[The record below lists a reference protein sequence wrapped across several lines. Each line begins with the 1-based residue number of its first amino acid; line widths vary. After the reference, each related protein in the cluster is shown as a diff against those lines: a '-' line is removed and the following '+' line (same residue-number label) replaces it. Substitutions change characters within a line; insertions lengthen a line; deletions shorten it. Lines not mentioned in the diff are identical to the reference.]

1 VTQPYPGP
9 YQGPGPYQPAPYQG
23 PFQQLPYQ
31 PVPPR
36 FRPLRAVAIVSMVLM
51 GLTVLAAVIQCVLL
65 WRSYDEVKRL
75 VYGLLSD
82 QEIER
87 GAQSIAGTGP
97 FLNLVSYLLIGT
109 AIAFLLWLWRA
120 RENVD
125 FLFSPFAPQPIA
137 PPQRLHRRLSG
148 WLVGSWF
155 CPIVQFWYPLQVVED
170 VVRASEPATQPGA
183 ARSARIR
190 ALLYGWWASWTGFW
204 VILVGG
210 GSLATVGFI
219 VWIVRLVQISDS
231 SDAES
236 PYVDIY
242 DLQDFMVR
250 VALGVDI
257 GFTVATVLL
266 AFAAVA
272 MGLLML
278 QVGSWQQ
285 VRLTPPPVQDYVQPP
300 QYAPRPHPGFPTYGR

>member
-1 VTQPYPGP
+1 MTQPYPGP

-23 PFQQLPYQ
+23 PFQQLPYR
-31 PVPPR
+31 PVPPQ
-36 FRPLRAVAIVSMVLM
+36 FRPLRAVSIVSIVLM
-51 GLTVLAAVIQCVLL
+51 GLTVIAAVIQCVLL

-82 QEIER
+82 QEIEH
-87 GAQSIAGTGP
+87 GVESIAGTGP

-109 AIAFLLWLWRA
+109 AIAYLLWLWRA

-137 PPQRLHRRLSG
+137 PPQRRTPG
-148 WLVGSWF
+148 WAVGSWF

-170 VVRASEPATQPGA
+170 VVRASEPAAQPGA
-183 ARSARIR
+183 ARSVRIR
-190 ALLYGWWASWTGFW
+190 ALLYGWWGSWTTFW

-210 GSLATVGFI
+210 GSVATVGFI
-219 VWIVRLVQISDS
+219 AWIVRLVQISDS
-231 SDAES
+231 ADPGS

-250 VALGVDI
+250 VALGFDI

-266 AFAAVA
+266 AVAGVA
-272 MGLLML
+272 MALLML
-278 QVGSWQQ
+278 QVGGWQQ
-285 VRLTPPPVQDYVQPP
+285 VRLTPPPPVQDYPQPP
-300 QYAPRPHPGFPTYGR
+300 QYVRRPGFPTYGR

>member
-1 VTQPYPGP
+1 MTQPYPGP
-9 YQGPGPYQPAPYQG
+9 YQGSGPYQG

-31 PVPPR
+31 PVPPQ
-36 FRPLRAVAIVSMVLM
+36 FRPLRAVSIVSIVLM
-51 GLTVLAAVIQCVLL
+51 GLSVIAAVIQCVLL

-82 QEIER
+82 QEIEH
-87 GAQSIAGTGP
+87 GVESIAGTGP

-125 FLFSPFAPQPIA
+125 FLFSPFAPQPTA
-137 PPQRLHRRLSG
+137 PQPMPPQRLHRRSSG
-148 WLVGSWF
+148 WVVGSWF

-183 ARSARIR
+183 ARSTRIR
-190 ALLYGWWASWTGFW
+190 TLLYGWWSSWTGFW

-210 GSLATVGFI
+210 GTVATIGFF
-219 VWIVRLVQISDS
+219 VWIVRLVQL
-231 SDAES
+231 SDASDPNS
-236 PYVDIY
+236 PYADIY

-250 VALGVDI
+250 VALGFDI

-266 AFAAVA
+266 VVA
-272 MGLLML
+272 GIAMALLML
-278 QVGSWQQ
+278 QVGDWQQ
-285 VRLTPPPVQDYVQPP
+285 VRLTPAPPPVQDRPQPP
-300 QYAPRPHPGFPTYGR
+300 QYVPRPGFPTYGR